1 MGLENMSMSTN
12 VIFDRRTEQGTISSA
27 DPAEVFSDWQG
38 EKETWLFFAP
48 HDDDIV
54 IGVGLTFLAGV
65 HLGVDVHAGIISNG
79 RMGYCTPDQRDTI
92 KQVRKEET
100 RESFSFLGMPENN
113 LYQFDYDDG
122 DLTQQTGRR
131 FADDPNDTR
140 AIARAI
146 GLQNTITWLLRKV
159 RPTRVFMPNRLDLH
173 PDHRAVNTELII
185 SIFHAQGQIWP
196 ELGAPIPVIP
206 KLYEYP
212 TYNDFVAPPTMRV
225 RVSDDLV
232 EKRLAGIAL
241 YKSQLQIDMV
251 VNELR
256 KTGGSE
262 YLLELSFEIFSAKK
276 YESLF

>member
-1 MGLENMSMSTN
+1 MNTSI
-12 VIFDRRTEQGTISSA
+12 IFDRRTEQNTITSA
-27 DPAEVFSDWQG
+27 DPSEIWSDWQG
-38 EKETWLFFAP
+38 RDERWLFFAA

-54 IGVGLTFLAGV
+54 IGAGLTLLAGV

-79 RMGYCTPDQRDTI
+79 RMGYCTPEQHSTI

-100 RESFSFLGMPENN
+100 CESFRLLGMPKGN

-122 DLTQQTGRR
+122 DLQQQSGRR
-131 FADDPNDTR
+131 FATDPNDSR
-140 AIARAI
+140 AIAGAV
-146 GLQNTITWLLRKV
+146 GLQNTMTWLLRKV

-173 PDHRAVNTELII
+173 PDHRAVNTDLLI

-196 ELGAPIPVIP
+196 ELGSPITLLP

-212 TYNDFVAPPTMRV
+212 TYNDFVAPPTLRV

-241 YKSQLQIDMV
+241 FRSQLQIDMI

-256 KTGGSE
+256 KAGRNDD
-262 YLLELSFEIFSAKK
+262 LFELTFEVFNAKK
-276 YESLF
+276 

>member
-1 MGLENMSMSTN
+1 MNTN
-12 VIFDRRTEQGTISSA
+12 VIFDRRTGQSTLTSA
-27 DPAEVFSDWQG
+27 DPAVVWSDWQDD
-38 EKETWLFFAP
+38 KETWLFFAP

-54 IGVGLTFLAGV
+54 IGAGLTFLAGV
-65 HLGVDVHAGIISNG
+65 QLGVDVHAGVISNG
-79 RMGYCTPDQRDTI
+79 RMGYCTPEQHDTI

-100 RESFSFLGMPENN
+100 RESFRLLGMPESN

-122 DLTQQTGRR
+122 DLTQQSGRR
-131 FADDPNDTR
+131 FASDPNDPR
-140 AIARAI
+140 AIAGAV
-146 GLQNTITWLLRKV
+146 GLQNTMTWLLRKV

-173 PDHRAVNTELII
+173 PDHRAVNTDLLI

-196 ELGAPIPVIP
+196 ELGPPVSFVP

-212 TYNDFVAPPTMRV
+212 TYNDFAAPPTMRV
-225 RVSDDLV
+225 RVSEDLV

-241 YKSQLQIDMV
+241 FKSQLQIDLL

-256 KTGGSE
+256 RAGGNE
-262 YLLELSFEIFSAKK
+262 YLYELTFEVFSAKK

>member
-1 MGLENMSMSTN
+1 MNSN
-12 VIFDRRTEQGTISSA
+12 VIFDRRTEQDTISSA
-27 DPAEVFSDWQG
+27 DPAVIWSDWQG
-38 EKETWLFFAP
+38 DKEKWLFFAP

-54 IGVGLTFLAGV
+54 LGAGLTFLAGI

-79 RMGYCTPDQRDTI
+79 RMGYCTPEQHDTI

-100 RESFSFLGMPENN
+100 RESFRLLGMPENN

-122 DLTQQTGRR
+122 DLLQQSGRR
-131 FADDPNDTR
+131 FASDPNDPR
-140 AIARAI
+140 AIAGAV
-146 GLQNTITWLLRKV
+146 GLQNTMTWLLRKV
-159 RPTRVFMPNRLDLH
+159 RPTRVFMPNRLDIH
-173 PDHRAVNTELII
+173 PDHRAVNMDLLI

-196 ELGAPIPVIP
+196 ELGTPISVIP

-212 TYNDFVAPPTMRV
+212 TYNDFIAPPTIRV

-232 EKRLAGIAL
+232 EKRLTGIAL
-241 YKSQLQIDMV
+241 FKSQLQIEMM

-256 KTGGSE
+256 KVGGNE
-262 YLLELSFEIFSAKK
+262 YLFELTFEIFSARK